1 MRVIAEGPKQDK
13 KKDKKID
20 KPISLREELKQHTR
34 SRLESAAVQMLRRH
48 GYRAMTVEQIVH
60 AAGTTRTTFY
70 KYFKSKSDLIYFLQD
85 AFIEPEMVAIS
96 LKLDQ
101 IADPTWQ
108 ALRDWVTEYSGTWN
122 RIHLFFEAYNE
133 ALLTDPAVAATAIPN
148 TYRVTSNMTCILSRF
163 VGEERERVHEKLVI
177 FLSMAS
183 QMLSLSRAQ
192 GEDAHD
198 SRLLDGFTD
207 LFWQG
212 FFKDLY
218 GRSLLSSKP
227 GKRL

>member
-1 MRVIAEGPKQDK
+1 MA
-13 KKDKKID
+13 
-20 KPISLREELKQHTR
+20 
-34 SRLESAAVQMLRRH
+34 
-48 GYRAMTVEQIVH
+48 
-60 AAGTTRTTFY
+60 
-70 KYFKSKSDLIYFLQD
+70 
-85 AFIEPEMVAIS
+85 
-96 LKLDQ
+96 KLDQ

-192 GEDAHD
+192 GEDFNLTWLMYPGVRVMSGRAARMCFMR
-198 SRLLDGFTD
+198 STRL
-207 LFWQG
+207 Q
-212 FFKDLY
+212 
-218 GRSLLSSKP
+218 
-227 GKRL
+227 